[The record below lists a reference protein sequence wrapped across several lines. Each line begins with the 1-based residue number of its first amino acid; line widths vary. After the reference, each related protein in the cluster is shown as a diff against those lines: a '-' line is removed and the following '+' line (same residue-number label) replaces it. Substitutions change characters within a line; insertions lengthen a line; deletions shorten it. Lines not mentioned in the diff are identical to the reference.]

1 MSSFLEVPVI
11 RRRDVLRG
19 ATSLAIAGRV
29 LPLVPGAVSPALA
42 QDPAGTPFDAA
53 TVRARARELAA
64 QPYQAPPGKLPEP
77 FSKLG
82 YDQYRAIRFDPSHAL
97 WNGKGLPFQ
106 VQFFHRGFLYTNRVD
121 LFEVAGG
128 RAVPIRYSRD
138 LFDLGGLP
146 APTEDIG
153 FAGFRLHAPI
163 NRADYFD
170 EFCAF
175 LGASYFRAIAKS
187 QSYGLSARGLAVKT
201 ADAGGEEFPV
211 FKSFW
216 IERPQAQTSSIVVH
230 ALLDGPSVAAAFR
243 FTIRPGETTVMDVES
258 TLYPRVDIAQAGI
271 APLTSMFYFS
281 ANDRLKIDDYRP
293 AVHDSDGL
301 LVWNGRGEQLW
312 RPLANPAELQVS
324 GFADVNPRGFG
335 LMQRRRDFHN
345 YEDLEA
351 RYERRPSL
359 WVEPIGDYGEG
370 SVNLVEI
377 PTNREIHDNVVAF
390 WRPAQP
396 LRAKGEHT
404 FNYRLHWCAQ
414 NPMGSDVGK
423 VVGTRVGSGSKE
435 KTRLFVIDV
444 AGEKLKAVPPD
455 AKLQPEIWADQG
467 KVANAVAQPNP
478 EVGGWRMSF
487 ELEPGGARSVEMR
500 ARLMN
505 GDALLSEAWMYR
517 WTP

>member
-1 MSSFLEVPVI
+1 VI

-19 ATSLAIAGRV
+19 ATSLVLASRV
-29 LPLVPGAVSPALA
+29 LPLVPGVVSPAHA
-42 QDPAGTPFDAA
+42 EDPAGTPFDAS
-53 TVRARARELAA
+53 TVRALARELAG
-64 QPYQAPPGKLPEP
+64 QPYKAPSGKLPEA

-82 YDQYRAIRFDPSHAL
+82 YDQYRGIRFDPAHAL
-97 WNGKGLPFQ
+97 WSGKGLPFQ

-128 RAVPIRYSRD
+128 RAVPIRYSPD

-163 NRADYFD
+163 NRPDYFD

-175 LGASYFRAIAKS
+175 LGASYFRAVAKG
-187 QSYGLSARGLAVKT
+187 QGYGLSARGLAIKT
-201 ADAGGEEFPV
+201 ADPAGEEFPV

-230 ALLDGPSVAAAFR
+230 ALLDGPSVAGAFR

-258 TLYPRVDIAQAGI
+258 TLYPRADIAHAGI
-271 APLTSMFYFS
+271 APLTSMFYFG

-312 RPLANPAELQVS
+312 RPLSNPAELQVS

-390 WRPAQP
+390 WQPAQP

-414 NPMGSDVGK
+414 NPFSSDLGK
-423 VVGTRVGSGSKE
+423 IVATRVGSGSKE
-435 KTRLFVIDV
+435 KVRLFVIDV

-455 AKLQPEIWADQG
+455 AKLQAEIWADQG

-500 ARLMN
+500 SRLMN